1 MVQIKTDRAS
11 IRDYPLN
18 PCSKKSVFQFITMAT
33 TIGAIIRRATIIR
46 ATTRGVI
53 TRGATTRVRP
63 YVLLPFLFL
72 ACAQAPDA
80 HTQKL
85 MTLRQKYGCS
95 TILQNAT
102 IARTLTLGFTNC
114 PALDTI
120 QNDSILYKTAREISI
135 NAYLTLLKDSPDTT
149 KYDRVAINLIT
160 PRLTNAE
167 TATTRQAVFEMDS
180 LKIWAMGT
188 KEE

>member
-1 MVQIKTDRAS
+1 
-11 IRDYPLN
+11 
-18 PCSKKSVFQFITMAT
+18 MAT
-33 TIGAIIRRATIIR
+33 TIGAIIRRATIIG
-46 ATTRGVI
+46 ATI
-53 TRGATTRVRP
+53 IGATTRVRP

-72 ACAQAPDA
+72 ACAQPPDA

-85 MTLRQKYGCS
+85 MNLRLKYGCS

-114 PALDTI
+114 PKFDTI
-120 QNDSILYKTAREISI
+120 QNDSTLYQTAREISI

-149 KYDRVAINLIT
+149 KYDHIAINLIT

-167 TATTRQAVFEMDS
+167 TAATRQAVFEMDS
-180 LKIWAMGT
+180 VKMWAMG
-188 KEE
+188 K

>member
-1 MVQIKTDRAS
+1 MT
-11 IRDYPLN
+11 
-18 PCSKKSVFQFITMAT
+18 T
-33 TIGAIIRRATIIR
+33 TIGAIIRRVTII
-46 ATTRGVI
+46 GVTI
-53 TRGATTRVRP
+53 IGATTRVRP

-72 ACAQAPDA
+72 ACAQPPDA

-85 MTLRQKYGCS
+85 MNLRQKYGCS

-114 PALDTI
+114 PAFDTI
-120 QNDSILYKTAREISI
+120 QNDSTLYSTAREISI
-135 NAYLTLLKDSPDTT
+135 NAYLTLLQDSPDTA
-149 KYDRVAINLIT
+149 KYDRIAINLIT

-167 TATTRQAVFEMDS
+167 TAATRQAVFEMDS
-180 LKIWAMGT
+180 LKIWAMGK